1 MPEKALA
8 GIKVLEWANSISGP
22 YCTKVMADL
31 GAEVIKIEEP
41 GFGDE
46 ARQHGPFLNNVANPE
61 TSGLFLALNT
71 NKMGITLNL
80 KTPTGRQIF
89 EKLIEQAD
97 IFVENYPPQEVK
109 DSGLDYDHLK
119 EINSQIIMTSITPFG
134 QMGPYKDYKA
144 YDINTSAAGGVSVG
158 IGEPDREPLVM
169 PASQGAYLAGISAA
183 VGSLFALLGRELV
196 GEGQLVDV
204 SEAEVWANV
213 VTGLSIITY
222 IYRGVT
228 GIRQGTRTGYAYYPS
243 GTFACKD
250 GYMCLTAPQQAQWER
265 FLELMGKPEW
275 AKDPRYTSR
284 RRMNEDIADECDK
297 LIKPWLM
304 DRTKDEIFALCRE
317 KRIPFAPLR
326 TVDELLKDPQLIAR
340 EFFVEVDRKE
350 TGTIKYPGAPFKM
363 SKTPWAVEHA
373 APLLGEHNEEV
384 YVNRLG
390 YTKEELTTLRRTGV
404 I

>member
-1 MPEKALA
+1 MPDKALA
-8 GIKVLEWANSISGP
+8 GIKVLEWANYISGP

-46 ARQHGPFLNNVANPE
+46 ARQYGPFLNDNPHLE
-61 TSGLFLALNT
+61 KSGLFLVLNT
-71 NKMGITLNL
+71 NKLGITLNL
-80 KTPTGRQIF
+80 KTPTGREIF
-89 EKLIEQAD
+89 EKLITQSD
-97 IFVENYPPQEVK
+97 VFVENHPPQEIK
-109 DSGLDYDHLK
+109 DLRLDYDCLN
-119 EINSQIIMTSITPFG
+119 EINSRIVMTSITPFG
-134 QMGPYKDYKA
+134 QVGLYKDYKA
-144 YDINTSAAGGVSVG
+144 YDINCSAAGGVSVG

-183 VGSLFALLGRELV
+183 VGTLFALFARELI

-204 SEAEVWANV
+204 SESEVWANV
-213 VTGLSIITY
+213 VTGLNIITY
-222 IYRGVT
+222 IYRGVS

-243 GTFACKD
+243 GTFPCKD

-284 RRMNEDIADECDK
+284 RRMNEEIADECDN

-304 DRTKDEIFALCRE
+304 ERTKDEIFALCRE
-317 KRIPFAPLR
+317 YRIPFAPLR
-326 TVDELLKDPQLIAR
+326 TVDELLNDPQLKER
-340 EFFVEVDRKE
+340 EFFVEVEHQE
-350 TGTIKYPGAPFKM
+350 TGRLRYPGAPFKM
-363 SKTPWAVEHA
+363 SKTPWAIEHA
-373 APLLGEHNEEV
+373 APFLGEHNEEV
-384 YVNRLG
+384 FVNRLG
-390 YTKEELTTLRRTGV
+390 YSKEELSTLRKTGV